1 MKEVMLVSFKENGNC
16 YYFLNK
22 GLKTKKGTNVIVKT
36 DLGMQFGKVESDI
49 IPIDQVNLSHKIDP
63 IIRIATKNDVR
74 KNKTNIRDAHS
85 ALERCRKIAK
95 DLNLKIQ
102 VLDAYYTFDKEQLI
116 FRFLSDTR
124 IDFRDLAKKLASIY
138 KTRIELRQIG
148 VRDKSKEIGGIGP
161 CGQQLCCARFLK
173 DFDSI
178 SISMAKN
185 QNLSLN
191 PNKINGVC
199 GRLLCCLKYENDCY
213 KECKKGLPSIGQE
226 VDTEYGKG
234 KVIDLDILKRSYK
247 VDIKDKGVF
256 EVKNDSAK

>member
-1 MKEVMLVSFKENGNC
+1 MKEFIVVSLRENRKFS
-16 YYFLNK
+16 YFLNK
-22 GLKTKKGTNVIVKT
+22 GLKIRKGASVIVRT
-36 DLGMQFGKVESDI
+36 DLGLQFGNVESCS
-49 IPIDQVNLSHKIDP
+49 IPICQQKSIKEDGTIE
-63 IIRIATKNDVR
+63 RIATKKDVIKND
-74 KNKTNIRDAHS
+74 KNIKEAKS
-85 ALERCRKIAK
+85 ALEKCKKISK
-95 DLNLKIQ
+95 ELGLNIQ

-124 IDFRDLAKKLASIY
+124 IDFRNLAKRLASIY

-148 VRDKSKEIGGIGP
+148 VRDKSKEIGGIGL
-161 CGQQLCCARFLK
+161 CGQQLCCSIFLK

-213 KECKKGLPSIGQE
+213 KECNKNLPSLGQV
-226 VDTEYGKG
+226 VDTKYGKG
-234 KVIDLDILKRSYK
+234 KVIDLNILEKTYK

-256 EVKNDSAK
+256 EIHNDSAK